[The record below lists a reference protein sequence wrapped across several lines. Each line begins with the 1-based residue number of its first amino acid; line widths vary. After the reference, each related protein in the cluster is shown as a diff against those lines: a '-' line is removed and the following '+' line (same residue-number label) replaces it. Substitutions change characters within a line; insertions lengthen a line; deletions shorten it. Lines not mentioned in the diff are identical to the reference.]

1 MTSLAPSVGS
11 LLAGAVRASLV
22 TMRPYQADLDRR
34 ITDYWAA
41 NPTHNICMVLP
52 TGGGKT
58 AILAERIR
66 KHLGNSL
73 TFAHRNELVCQLSMA
88 LARCGIRHRI
98 IADEEVVR
106 AIIKLQIEK
115 FGVHFHYAAAQA
127 GVGGALTLLGKKAQR
142 AHGAWLAEVTL
153 AIPDE
158 AHHVLRDNTWGKV
171 LAFTPK
177 ARVLGP
183 TAWPGRSDGKGI
195 GAHAKGVFHTIIAGP
210 SMPELT
216 RMGYLTPLRVFCPPG
231 DFRRADL
238 EVSKT
243 TGEFTAASTQA
254 AVGKSSITGDAVEQ
268 YLAKVP
274 GKTAFI
280 FTPDVKNATLV
291 ASNFNARGIRAAM
304 LSGETDTGV
313 RLRTMAEFERREV
326 KVVANVALF
335 GEGTDI
341 PNLDA
346 VFMEDPT
353 QSYCKFLQEA
363 GRAARLSIDKAIFAH
378 WETYTDEQR
387 RAFIAASDKPYGFL
401 IDQVGNVK
409 QHGLP
414 GHRTD
419 YSLNDRERGGRA
431 KPSDVMPTTTCMSC
445 AGEYEATKRECPYC
459 EKVQV
464 PSSRKGPEFVD
475 GDLYELDQETML
487 ALEHTVKVAQDAPNT
502 FGLNAVAAA
511 GQQNR
516 HHEKMQA
523 RAALRET
530 MALWGGWR
538 QAQGDQSH
546 EAMRRFYFQFGV
558 DVMTALTLTRAD
570 TVNLNERLRTV
581 LTNSSVRSSVAFVY
595 NEELPE

>member
-1 MTSLAPSVGS
+1 VTSLAPSVGS

-41 NPTHNICMVLP
+41 NPAHNICMVLP

-106 AIIKLQIEK
+106 AIVKLQIEK

-238 EVSKT
+238 EVSKA

-570 TVNLNERLRTV
+570 TAALNEKIRTV

>member
-1 MTSLAPSVGS
+1 MTALHPGVGS
-11 LLAGAVRASLV
+11 LIAGAVRASLV
-22 TMRPYQADLDRR
+22 TLRPYQADLDRR
-34 ITDYWAA
+34 IDAYWLE

-58 AILAERIR
+58 AVLAERIR
-66 KHLGNSL
+66 KHVGSSL
-73 TFAHRNELVCQLSMA
+73 AFAHRNELVCQLSMA

-98 IADEEVVR
+98 VADEAVVR

-115 FGVHFHYAAAQA
+115 FGMHFHYAAAQA
-127 GVGGALTLLGKKAQR
+127 GVGGALTLLGKKAQK
-142 AHGAWLAEVTL
+142 AHGAWLTDVTL

-158 AHHVLRDNTWGKV
+158 AHHVLRENTWGKV
-171 LAFTPK
+171 LALTPE

-238 EVSKT
+238 TVSKA

-254 AVGKSSITGDAVEQ
+254 AVGRSSITGDAVVQ
-268 YLAKVP
+268 YHSKVP
-274 GKTAFI
+274 GRTAFV

-291 ASNFNARGIRAAM
+291 ANKFTAEGIPAAV
-304 LSGETDTGV
+304 LDGTTETGL
-313 RLRTMAEFERREV
+313 RMRTMAEFERREI

-346 VFMEDPT
+346 VFMQDPT

-387 RAFIAASDKPYGFL
+387 RAFIAASDKPYGYL

-419 YSLNDRERGGRA
+419 YSLDDRERGGKGR
-431 KPSDVMPTTTCMSC
+431 PEDVMPTTTCMAC
-445 AGEYEATKRECPYC
+445 AGEYEATKRSCPYC

-464 PSSRKGPEFVD
+464 PASRKGPEFVD
-475 GDLYELDQETML
+475 GDLYELDQEAMV
-487 ALEHTVKVAQDAPNT
+487 ALEHTVRVAQDAPIPP
-502 FGLNAVAAA
+502 FGASSIIAQ
-511 GQQNR
+511 GMQKK
-516 HHEKMQA
+516 HHEKLQA

-530 MALWGGWR
+530 MDLWGGWR

-546 EAMRRFYFQFGV
+546 EAMRRFYFQFGT
-558 DVMTALTLTRAD
+558 DVMTAFTLKRVETEA
-570 TVNLNERLRTV
+570 LNEKIRSV
-581 LTNSSVRSSVAFVY
+581 LTKSSVRSSVPLVY
-595 NEELPE
+595 NEELP